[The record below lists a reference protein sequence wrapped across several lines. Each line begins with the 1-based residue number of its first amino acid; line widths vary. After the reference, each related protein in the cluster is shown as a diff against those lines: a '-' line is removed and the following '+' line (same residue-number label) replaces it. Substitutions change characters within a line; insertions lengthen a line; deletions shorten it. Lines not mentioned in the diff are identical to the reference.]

1 MLTNMIIKN
10 INFPI
15 YYVMILLSL
24 IISLIY
30 IFKALKENNINIIY
44 NYSLLY
50 MISAFIFGILFTLIS
65 HLPKIEIGLTSYG
78 CGIGV
83 IILSLILRKYLNIND
98 LFKYTIIS
106 LPLTYSIA
114 KIGCFFTGCCVGIPY
129 SGILSI
135 TYIDKSNISLFPIQ
149 LLETIVFFIVFLI
162 CNKLKNKKNIIY
174 ITLIMC
180 SICKFLLDFLRYE
193 HIYKPITINQIISIL
208 IIGFIVILYKKKK
221 LMY

>member
-180 SICKFLLDFLRYE
+180 SICKLLLDFLRYE

>member
-208 IIGFIVILYKKKK
+208 IIEFIVILYKKKK